1 MSYFGLNP
9 VNQNQQLDQAA
20 SNPVGSPKN
29 DVGFSMDQ
37 SAVQHQVF
45 IPALLQSLTSFCGLV
60 LMPLYHPSLS
70 LLMTIHRFVT
80 RHLNISPDRESL
92 LHHRLNA

>member
-29 DVGFSMDQ
+29 DVGFFDGSVSGAISTPST
-37 SAVQHQVF
+37 SANFHNV
-45 IPALLQSLTSFCGLV
+45 PK
-60 LMPLYHPSLS
+60 
-70 LLMTIHRFVT
+70 
-80 RHLNISPDRESL
+80 LNV
-92 LHHRLNA
+92 

>member
-9 VNQNQQLDQAA
+9 VNQNQKLDQAA
-20 SNPVGSPKN
+20 SNPVGSPKTML
-29 DVGFSMDQ
+29 GFSMDQ
-37 SAVQHQVF
+37 SAVPHQVF
-45 IPALLQSLTSFCGLV
+45 ILALLQSLTSFCGLV

-80 RHLNISPDRESL
+80 RHLNTSPDRESL